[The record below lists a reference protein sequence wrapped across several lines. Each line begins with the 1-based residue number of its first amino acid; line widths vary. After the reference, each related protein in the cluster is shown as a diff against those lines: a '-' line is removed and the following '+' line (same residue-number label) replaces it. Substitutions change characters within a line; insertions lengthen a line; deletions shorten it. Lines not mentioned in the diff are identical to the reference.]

1 MDGYGSK
8 VSNAEAIMV
17 EYGIE
22 EQCKRSRHTAIGKRC
37 SQSQRVL
44 HMLVMI
50 FFHNHRQ
57 GKIRNTEA
65 NQWKHLLVN

>member
-1 MDGYGSK
+1 MNGYRSR

-17 EYGIE
+17 EHGIR
-22 EQCKRSRHTAIGKRC
+22 EQFRRRRHTAIGKRC

-50 FFHNHRQ
+50 FFIII
-57 GKIRNTEA
+57 GKGRSETPMQINSNTY
-65 NQWKHLLVN
+65 W

>member
-1 MDGYGSK
+1 MAKRSM

-17 EYGIE
+17 EHGIR
-22 EQCKRSRHTAIGKRC
+22 EQSRRSRHTAIGKRC

-57 GKIRNTEA
+57 GNIRNTDA
-65 NQWKHLLVN
+65 NQFKHLLVN

>member
-1 MDGYGSK
+1 MNGYRSR

-17 EYGIE
+17 EHGIR
-22 EQCKRSRHTAIGKRC
+22 EQFRRRRHTAIRKRC

-50 FFHNHRQ
+50 FFIII
-57 GKIRNTEA
+57 GKGRSETPMQINSNTY
-65 NQWKHLLVN
+65 W